1 VIDGLTATAKSSQ
14 LAVTYHYCDYA
25 DKRTLEPGTILGT
38 LARNLLETIDMPRE
52 VTELISETFRDG
64 ERIPESKEVFDIVL
78 RTIDLFTTVVL
89 VIDGIDE
96 IKEEDRQYIHEA
108 LKTLSTRQGVSI
120 KLYMSCR
127 ENILAAV
134 SITPGS
140 SFRIQ
145 FSEVTTSM
153 DIQSYI
159 NHSVAALISK
169 GELVIR
175 RPELEVT
182 IIDALIQG
190 AKGM

>member
-1 VIDGLTATAKSSQ
+1 MASAKSSP

-25 DKRTLEPGTILGT
+25 DKRTLEPAIILGAI
-38 LARNLLETIDMPRE
+38 ARNLLETVEMP
-52 VTELISETFRDG
+52 TELIETISEAFRDG
-64 ERIPESKEVFDIVL
+64 ERIPESKEVLDIVL
-78 RTIDLFTTVVL
+78 KSVDLFKNVAL

-108 LKTLSTRQGVSI
+108 LKTLVTNQRVPI

-134 SITPGS
+134 STTPAS
-140 SFRIQ
+140 SFRVQ

-175 RPELEVT
+175 KPELEGAIVN
-182 IIDALIQG
+182 ALIEG